1 MAQLSMTQRHS
12 KWFGSMLLGVALGMV
27 VVCQPEVGMAVDVEQ
42 SYKLATESF
51 QRNDWVTAMG
61 HLQPAADAQHVPSM
75 LLLAY
80 VLDRSENDK
89 DAIQMYRKAAMLNSA
104 EGALGLGEMLA
115 GTPEGKK
122 NPAEAL
128 EWINRAA
135 KLGHP
140 PAMMRLAI
148 NHLTGNMGMARDP
161 KEAEKWLEMAAKE
174 GFAPATYE
182 LQKLRAASAPKAE
195 GSSSDKPSQE
205 AVKAGSDLQKE
216 VEGVVEQWAKARSDK
231 NLPAYRALYSASF
244 QPPPVL
250 DPKEEGLMVSE
261 LRILMLQDG
270 KARALFNQQAK
281 GEKSGGP
288 IHKAL
293 SLNKEAGGWKIVKE
307 EVMP

>member
-12 KWFGSMLLGVALGMV
+12 KWFGSMLVGVALGMV

-80 VLDRSENDK
+80 ILDRSENDK

-140 PAMMRLAI
+140 PAMMRLAM
-148 NHLTGNMGMARDP
+148 NHLTGDMGMARDP

-174 GFAPATYE
+174 SFAPAVYE
-182 LQKLRAASAPKAE
+182 LKKLRTPPSAAE
-195 GSSSDKPSQE
+195 GASSEKPSQE
-205 AVKAGSDLQKE
+205 GDKAGPDLQKE
-216 VEGVVEQWAKARSDK
+216 VEDVIKQWVKARSDK
-231 NLPAYRALYSASF
+231 NLLAYLALYSASF

-270 KARALFNQQAK
+270 KARALFSQQVK

-288 IHKAL
+288 IHRAL

-307 EVMP
+307 EVVP